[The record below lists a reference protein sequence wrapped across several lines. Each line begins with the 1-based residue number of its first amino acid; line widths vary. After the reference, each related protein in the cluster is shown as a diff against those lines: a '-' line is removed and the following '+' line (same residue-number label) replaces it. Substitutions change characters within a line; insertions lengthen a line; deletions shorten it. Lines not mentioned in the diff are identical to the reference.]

1 MKWLQSLA
9 FVAAF
14 LYVQTAGAVTQY
26 GAERY
31 SNEGV
36 TITLGDPIGSVYRAG
51 EDVEFSIRTD
61 NDAYVIVFDIDTD
74 GFVHL
79 LYPPRGENL
88 QRFSSQRAYEL
99 PQDTEQALVV
109 GGAKGIEFVF
119 AISVEDRD
127 YVNDEELRFLA
138 DDERLP
144 EQRRFRITGD
154 PLLGANTIASQ
165 VVRGISHRS
174 GVTMAFTY
182 FYIDEAVDFPRYL
195 CEDCYEKGQDPYAS
209 GMPTYVANADFDKT
223 DHLTYPLDEGFVPEN
238 QASSLI
244 GGLDFRSGDDRS
256 DVTKVYVS
264 YYPRWDD
271 GFYDTSWWYCDP
283 WYWDPWYYYPYP
295 YRWGWGV
302 SIGWGWGW
310 TACHYPYYWGA
321 YPPCGYGW
329 GYPVYY
335 PPYYYPPY
343 STGYGNNWRSFRPVP
358 KGGSTSGSLYA
369 GMNYKGTRDAMS
381 RRFSASSPKGSVQLA
396 SANGASIK
404 RSHGTLKY
412 PLTGSEPRVI
422 RSRPTRSSEGTGKYL
437 QGSRKFQPKSTAH
450 REQRVISRTGKSSR
464 SYAGTNRRAVDTRG
478 LERKTQD
485 MGRRAWDSSGSRVD
499 SSSRKSGSRSGDKR
513 AYSPNSRRDSS
524 SRSAAGRSGS
534 PTGGRSSPRGAS
546 QPSSRS
552 SSHGGGSPHGKR

>member
-1 MKWLQSLA
+1 MKWLQTLA
-9 FVAAF
+9 VVAAF

-26 GAERY
+26 SADKY
-31 SNEGV
+31 TNEGV
-36 TITLGDPIGSVYRAG
+36 TVTLGDPIGSVYRAG

-61 NDAYVIVFDIDTD
+61 TDAYVIVFDIDTD

-88 QRFSSQRAYEL
+88 QRFSSKRDYEL
-99 PQDTEQALVV
+99 PGDTDQALVV

-119 AISVEDRD
+119 ALSVENRD

-165 VVRGISHRS
+165 LVRGISHRQ

-182 FYIDEAVDFPRYL
+182 FYIDEAVDYPRYL

-209 GMPTYVANADFDKT
+209 GMPTYVANADFEKT
-223 DHLTYPLDEGFVPEN
+223 DHLTYPLDEGFAPES

-244 GGLDFRSGDDRS
+244 GGSEPRSDDYGT

-271 GFYDTSWWYCDP
+271 GFYETSWWYCDP
-283 WYWDPWYYYPYP
+283 WYWDPWYYNPYP
-295 YRWGWGV
+295 YHWGWGV
-302 SIGWGWGW
+302 TIGWGWGW
-310 TACHYPYYWGA
+310 TACHYPYYWGG
-321 YPPCGYGW
+321 YPPYGYGW
-329 GYPVYY
+329 GYPAYY

-343 STGYGNNWRSFRPVP
+343 SQGYGNNGRSFRPVP
-358 KGGSTSGSLYA
+358 KGGSSDALYA
-369 GMNYKGTRDAMS
+369 GMNYKGTRDAKS
-381 RRFSASSPKGSVQLA
+381 RQFAAASPKGSVRLA
-396 SANGASIK
+396 SANDALIK
-404 RSHGTLKY
+404 RTRGALKY

-422 RSRPTRSSEGTGKYL
+422 RSRPTRSYEGSGKYL
-437 QGSRKFQPKSTAH
+437 QGSRKSQPKSTAH
-450 REQRVISRTGKSSR
+450 REQRVITRSGKSSR
-464 SYAGTNRRAVDTRG
+464 SYTGSERRAIDTRG

-485 MGRRAWDSSGSRVD
+485 MGRRVWDSKGSRVH
-499 SSSRKSGSRSGDKR
+499 SSSKQSGSRSGDKR
-513 AYSPNSRRDSS
+513 AYSPNSRGESS
-524 SRSAAGRSGS
+524 SSARSGQSRSGS
-534 PTGGRSSPRGAS
+534 SSGRPSSRGAPHSAPRSSP
-546 QPSSRS
+546 
-552 SSHGGGSPHGKR
+552 HGGGSSHGKR